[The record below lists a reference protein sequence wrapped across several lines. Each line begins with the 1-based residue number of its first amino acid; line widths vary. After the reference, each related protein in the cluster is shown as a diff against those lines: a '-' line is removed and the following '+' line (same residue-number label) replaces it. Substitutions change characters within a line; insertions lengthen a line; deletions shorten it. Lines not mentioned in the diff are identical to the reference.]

1 MKIIVQRVTHASVEV
16 NGKIVS
22 SIKKGYLALVGIEKD
37 DCLETIIKKADKL
50 CALRIFSDGNG
61 KTNLSLRDVGGEILA
76 VSQFT
81 LCGDAS
87 HGNRPSFVAAM
98 PHEEAKVLFE
108 KFVDRIAQNNIP
120 VQTGVFREDMKVE
133 LLNDGPFTIIL

>member
-1 MKIIVQRVTHASVEV
+1 MKVVVQRVTRASVEV
-16 NGKIVS
+16 GEKIVS
-22 SIKKGYLALVGIEKD
+22 SIKSGYLALVGIEKGD
-37 DCLETIIKKADKL
+37 DENVITKKADKL
-50 CALRIFSDGNG
+50 CALRIFSDNNG

-98 PHEEAKVLFE
+98 PHEDAKILFE
-108 KFVDRIAQNNIP
+108 KFVDRISQNGIP

-133 LLNDGPFTIIL
+133 LVNDGPFTIIL